1 MSALQIGLTGG
12 IGSGKST
19 AAKIFAELG
28 AKIID
33 ADVLAREAFTDV
45 AVREALVETFGNHI
59 VTNGVVDRKALAEIV
74 FADDAQRE
82 RLNAIVH
89 PWVHK
94 RRAELVK
101 QYEDERVVVHE
112 IPLLYEVGMD
122 DDFDAVVVITA
133 SEQLR
138 AQRVYE
144 RSGLSIAEF
153 TARDRAQMSLSEKA
167 KRADHVIDNDGSF
180 ERLRRRI
187 TALWRELVAP
197 E

>member
-19 AAKIFAELG
+19 VAKIFAELG

-33 ADVLAREAFTDV
+33 ADVLAREAFLDP
-45 AVREALVETFGNHI
+45 AVRAELVTLFGERV
-59 VTNGVVDRKALAEIV
+59 VTGDVIDRKAIAQIV
-74 FADDAQRE
+74 FHDEAERE

-89 PWVHK
+89 PWVQA
-94 RRAELVK
+94 RRAELVE
-101 QYEDERVVVHE
+101 QYAAARVVVHE
-112 IPLLYEVGMD
+112 IPLLYEVGMG
-122 DDFDAVVVITA
+122 DDFDAVVVVTA

-138 AQRVYE
+138 AQRVFE
-144 RSGLSIAEF
+144 RSGLSIEEF
-153 TARDRAQMSLSEKA
+153 IARDAAQLPLAEKA
-167 KRADHVIDNDGSF
+167 ARADHVIANNGSF
-180 ERLRRRI
+180 ERLRRAV